1 MRYALHRTRTGT
13 GQKAP
18 SDDAG
23 AFLCPLVDTHLFV
36 DASWLRSRALIR
48 NPDRPMLPFPRTDVC
63 HGARPKPPKLARPR
77 GLSFFQ
83 AIGTVDRSERYSGLR
98 TSTPQSSPTGFA
110 AKPPPLRDGGFFYAL
125 VNTHLVVAIVG
136 TGEGLRPSDVAK
148 TLQIGRDR
156 VLGQRVDH

>member
-77 GLSFFQ
+77 GLSFS
-83 AIGTVDRSERYSGLR
+83 RRLERWIAPSVIQVCGLR
-98 TSTPQSSPTGFA
+98 PFQSSPTGFA
-110 AKPPPLRDGGFFYAL
+110 AKPRHYETGAFF
-125 VNTHLVVAIVG
+125 VH
-136 TGEGLRPSDVAK
+136 
-148 TLQIGRDR
+148 
-156 VLGQRVDH
+156 

>member
-98 TSTPQSSPTGFA
+98 TSTPQSSPHGVRSEAPAITRRG
-110 AKPPPLRDGGFFYAL
+110 LFF
-125 VNTHLVVAIVG
+125 VH
-136 TGEGLRPSDVAK
+136 
-148 TLQIGRDR
+148 
-156 VLGQRVDH
+156 